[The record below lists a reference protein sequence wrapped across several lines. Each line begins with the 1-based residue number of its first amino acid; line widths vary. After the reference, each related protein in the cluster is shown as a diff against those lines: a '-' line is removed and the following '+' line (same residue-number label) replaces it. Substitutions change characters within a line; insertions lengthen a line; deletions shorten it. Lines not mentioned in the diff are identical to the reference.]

1 MGQGAHLCGAELV
14 NLEKEGKLVPVD
26 QVETTWLRT
35 LMFLRTK
42 LLALPSKLA
51 ARLSLCTGIVE
62 RQKVLREAIDELLV
76 DFATTEVVIESPM
89 PAGAD
94 AERAVT
100 ANNSRPLIQRP
111 HPGDLQAKRRAAGT
125 ARRSSSP
132 KQPTDHSSYP
142 QPREYVHGSPAAP
155 CRWDTC

>member
-1 MGQGAHLCGAELV
+1 MGQGAHWGGAELV

-76 DFATTEVVIESPM
+76 DLLP
-89 PAGAD
+89 P
-94 AERAVT
+94 
-100 ANNSRPLIQRP
+100 
-111 HPGDLQAKRRAAGT
+111 
-125 ARRSSSP
+125 RSSSVYRCR
-132 KQPTDHSSYP
+132 QAPT
-142 QPREYVHGSPAAP
+142 PREF
-155 CRWDTC
+155 